1 MADQGRAVKAWFT
14 KASRD
19 LRTTKLLLAQNSE
32 DYWESTVFHAQQTA
46 EKSIKGFL
54 AFHKV
59 RFTKTHDIEILINLV
74 AGVDK
79 SLSRE
84 LDFAKVLTK
93 YAVAYRYPEEN
104 EPPEP
109 LTQTVCEKVAQMAND
124 VFKSMSEKVSE

>member
-1 MADQGRAVKAWFT
+1 MADHGRIVKAWFT

-19 LRTTKLLLAQNSE
+19 LRTTKLLLAQNNE
-32 DYWESTVFHAQQTA
+32 DFWESAVFHAQQAA

-59 RFTKTHDIEILINLV
+59 RFTKTHNMEILITLV
-74 AGVDK
+74 ADVDK
-79 SLSRE
+79 SLSKE
-84 LDFAKVLTK
+84 LEFAKSLTQ

-109 LTQTVCEKVAQMAND
+109 LSQQEKSQI
-124 VFKSMSEKVSE
+124 